1 MSNTILRTIKQLTPV
16 EKAYALDR
24 VRNDFEWNSN
34 LKDEIE
40 RRMFEEIEKA
50 GIGDDLLHFAAF
62 ERYSFVEGCNYG
74 GEIPVLLKAMIS
86 AVDEYGKEDLI
97 RLVYGDDEDE
107 IKNIKTEHIHYISI
121 SIYGETV
128 SARIE
133 YYNKKDT
140 FPSKDIDAEQ
150 LQNDIEVY
158 FSSAFSAMEAVLTLY
173 SKSLRSDENV
183 ERWLSMTGGVFD
195 KNLRLV
201 S

>member
-1 MSNTILRTIKQLTPV
+1 MSNNILRTIKQLTPA

-40 RRMFEEIEKA
+40 RRMFKEIEKA

-74 GEIPVLLKAMIS
+74 GEIPILVKAMIS
-86 AVDEYGKEDLI
+86 AVDEYEKEELV
-97 RLVYGDDEDE
+97 RLVYGSDEDK
-107 IKNIKTEHIHYISI
+107 IKSVKTEHVHYISI

-133 YYNKKDT
+133 YYNKRDA
-140 FPSKDIDAEQ
+140 FPSKDLDAEQ

-158 FSSAFSAMEAVLTLY
+158 FSAGFSAMEAVLTLY
-173 SKSLRSDENV
+173 SISLRSDENV
-183 ERWLSMTGGVFD
+183 ERWISMMGGVFD
-195 KNLRLV
+195 KNLCLV

>member
-1 MSNTILRTIKQLTPV
+1 MSNSILRTIKQLTPV
-16 EKAYALDR
+16 EKAYALDL
-24 VRNDFEWNSN
+24 VRNDFKWNSN

-50 GIGDDLLHFAAF
+50 SISDDLLYFAAF
-62 ERYSFVEGCNYG
+62 ERYSFVEGCNYN
-74 GEIPVLLKAMIS
+74 GEIPILLKAMVS
-86 AVDEYGKEDLI
+86 AVDEYQKEDLV
-97 RLVYGDDEDE
+97 RLVYGDDEDK
-107 IKNIKTEHIHYISI
+107 IKNVKTEHIHYISI

-133 YYNKKDT
+133 YYNKKDA
-140 FPSKDIDAEQ
+140 FPSKDLDAEQ

-158 FSSAFSAMEAVLTLY
+158 FSATFSAMEAVLTLY
-173 SKSLRSDENV
+173 SISLRSDENV
-183 ERWLSMTGGVFD
+183 ERWISMTGGAFD

>member
-1 MSNTILRTIKQLTPV
+1 MSNNILRTIKQLTPT

-40 RRMFEEIEKA
+40 RRMFKEIEKT
-50 GIGDDLLHFAAF
+50 GIGDDLFHFAAF

-86 AVDEYGKEDLI
+86 AVDEYQKEELV
-97 RLVYGDDEDE
+97 RLVYGDDEDK
-107 IKNIKTEHIHYISI
+107 IKNVKTEHIHYISV

-133 YYNKKDT
+133 YYNKKDA
-140 FPSKDIDAEQ
+140 FSSKDLDAEQ

-158 FSSAFSAMEAVLTLY
+158 FSATFSATEAVLTLY
-173 SKSLRSDENV
+173 SKSLRSDESV
-183 ERWLSMTGGVFD
+183 ERWFSMMGGMFD
-195 KNLRLV
+195 KDLRLV

>member
-1 MSNTILRTIKQLTPV
+1 MSNNILRTIKQLAPT

-24 VRNDFEWNSN
+24 VRSDFEWNN
-34 LKDEIE
+34 DLKDEIE

-50 GIGDDLLHFAAF
+50 GIGDDLLHFASF
-62 ERYSFVEGCNYG
+62 ERYSFVDGCNYN
-74 GEIPVLLKAMIS
+74 GEIPILLKAMLS
-86 AVDEYGKEDLI
+86 AVNKCEKEDLI
-97 RLVYGDDEDE
+97 RLVYGDDEDK
-107 IKNIKTEHIHYISI
+107 IKNVKTEHIHYISI

-133 YYNKKDT
+133 YYNKKDA
-140 FPSKDIDAEQ
+140 FPSKDLDAEQ

-158 FSSAFSAMEAVLTLY
+158 FSAAFSAMEAVLTLY

-183 ERWLSMTGGVFD
+183 ERWISMIGGAFD

>member
-1 MSNTILRTIKQLTPV
+1 MSNSILRTIEQLAPA

-40 RRMFEEIEKA
+40 RRMFKEIEKS

-86 AVDEYGKEDLI
+86 AVDEYQKEELV
-97 RLVYGDDEDE
+97 RLVYGDDEDK
-107 IKNIKTEHIHYISI
+107 IKNVKTEHIHYISI
-121 SIYGETV
+121 YIYGETV

-140 FPSKDIDAEQ
+140 FPSKDLDAEQ

-158 FSSAFSAMEAVLTLY
+158 FSAAFSAMEAVLTLY
-173 SKSLRSDENV
+173 SISLRSDESI
-183 ERWLSMTGGVFD
+183 ESWLAMTGGVFD